1 MFLLLFFSTNRCTSA
16 DVATAKA
23 SMEGVGLDWAVSFCT
38 CTGTG
43 TGTGTRTVL
52 ATANGQPAAPAIAL
66 AGAGEWALLS
76 VGSVFGSTPSTSS
89 ERKAS
94 NENSLASIWS
104 IVASMSWLYEVLGCK
119 KSAINSPKTFEVD
132 SKRLRFDQHFG
143 CHALGLFLNDIEHN
157 TIERTQSHKRTTG

>member
-1 MFLLLFFSTNRCTSA
+1 MGSLVLHVHGYWYGYGYA
-16 DVATAKA
+16 H
-23 SMEGVGLDWAVSFCT
+23 
-38 CTGTG
+38 CTGDGKRST
-43 TGTGTRTVL
+43 
-52 ATANGQPAAPAIAL
+52 AAPAIAL
-66 AGAGEWALLS
+66 AGAGEWALSS

-94 NENSLASIWS
+94 NEKSLASIWS
-104 IVASMSWLYEVLGCK
+104 IVAWLYEVLGCK

-157 TIERTQSHKRTTG
+157 TIKRTQSHKRTTG